1 MGSGLG
7 GGNHLVASWLEYYH
21 TERQQS
27 KENELLVP
35 LQRTKKRSR
44 EPLSGEVPKVRDVQC
59 ERLLLVDL
67 LFRRRPVSREP
78 DENPLCP

>member
-1 MGSGLG
+1 
-7 GGNHLVASWLEYYH
+7 
-21 TERQQS
+21 
-27 KENELLVP
+27 VP

-78 DENPLCP
+78 DENPLYP